1 MCVMSAATRDLY
13 ELATAYAKARAV
25 HAVKPSEY
33 YVWMETSLDARM
45 LKTNRICGQHV
56 RFQECSTEYPIPV
69 SASELDSSARG
80 YLEVRHSDSTV
91 LVGYSPNTSVW
102 SFGEKLRN
110 HIRKL
115 WPKYF
120 ITEDVRR

>member
-1 MCVMSAATRDLY
+1 MSTATHEIY
-13 ELATAYAKARAV
+13 ELATAYAKARAAHV
-25 HAVKPSEY
+25 SERSEFY
-33 YVWMETSLDARM
+33 IWMETSLDVRL

-56 RFQECSTEYPIPV
+56 RFQDRSTAYPIPV

-91 LVGYSPNTSVW
+91 LVGYSPNTTIW
-102 SFGEKLRN
+102 CIGEKLRN

-115 WPKYF
+115 WPRF
-120 ITEDVRR
+120 VIREDFNR